1 MKIIKQFKKHHNQFK
16 TTAICIILL
25 LFAAAFVTA
34 QNRPLTIE
42 TEPNAAVWMDNIKFG
57 TTDTTGKLTIRNLP
71 AGKHSLRVRLNGF
84 KEVSQNLLPAQKG
97 TVKIALVKTNDEA
110 ELAFQQAETSA
121 DREKAAELYEK
132 AVKLR
137 PKYAEAYVGLARV
150 LSGSGDFD
158 GALSAI
164 GKARKIRL
172 AYAEASAVEGRI
184 YKDNGNTEKAIA
196 SFKRALVEG
205 KGVQPEAEAGL
216 GLLYVERAEDLASKG
231 DFEGEAANYVEAA
244 KYLQAAVKQLS
255 GAPDSELIYQK
266 LGQIYEKTNKD
277 EQAIKIYEEFLR
289 TFPDSDEAE
298 AVRSFITQLK
308 KKISGQ

>member
-1 MKIIKQFKKHHNQFK
+1 MKIFKQTNYQQHFRLAAVIF
-16 TTAICIILL
+16 IL
-25 LFAAAFVTA
+25 FSASAAGA
-34 QNRPLTIE
+34 QTRVLTIE

-57 TTDTTGKLTIRNLP
+57 TTGEKGTLTLKNLS
-71 AGKHSLRVRLNGF
+71 AGKHSLRVRANGF

-97 TVKIALVKTNDEA
+97 TVKVALVKTNDEA

-132 AVKLR
+132 AVKMR

-150 LSGSGDFD
+150 LSGAGDFD
-158 GALSAI
+158 GALAAI

-184 YKDNGNTEKAIA
+184 YKDKGNSEKAIA

-205 KGVQPEAEAGL
+205 RGIQPEAEAGL
-216 GLLYVERAEDLASKG
+216 GLLYAERAEDLASKG
-231 DFEGEAANYVEAA
+231 DFEGESANYVEAA

-266 LGQIYEKTNKD
+266 LGQIYEKTNQNA
-277 EQAIKIYEEFLR
+277 QAIKMYEEFLR
-289 TFPDSDEAE
+289 IFPESDEAD
-298 AVRSFITQLK
+298 AIRSFIVQLK
-308 KKISGQ
+308 KKMSEQ